1 MKKYL
6 CIIMAAMFLLL
17 CGCTAA
23 PAGDTQNPTETENV
37 EDMRDPNA
45 PLTDGKTLKLLAIT
59 SSFGLNTTEYLY
71 DIAMTEGFTDV
82 IVARLYTS
90 GCTLAKHMD
99 FAENNTAGY
108 QYTKKSNGNW
118 TEIKDATM
126 IYGIMDEDWD
136 VIFIQQSAEESAIA
150 TSYSDYVPRLIQY
163 VRKHRP
169 DARFVWNM
177 TWAFDPEC
185 GRKVFDETFVG
196 SQDIMYQ
203 TLVTTLHEQI
213 INPKYDIDRIIPSGT
228 AIQNAR
234 VAGSPKLTRDMAN
247 ATTKDH
253 IHLNALGRVIS
264 GYALFATLT
273 DRDQLTEIK
282 LENVPAAYHYPNDP
296 RLEMTEDV
304 KTLVLNA
311 VNNALKNPYEI
322 TK

>member
-6 CIIMAAMFLLL
+6 CLMMVLALLLL
-17 CGCTAA
+17 CGCNAA
-23 PAGDTQNPTETENV
+23 PAGAAQNPTETEKV
-37 EDMRDPNA
+37 EDMPDPNA
-45 PLTDGKTLKLLAIT
+45 PMTDGKTLKLLAIT

-71 DIAMTEGFTDV
+71 DIAMSEGFTDV

-99 FAENNTAGY
+99 FATNNTSGY
-108 QYTKKSNGNW
+108 QYTKRTANGWQKIDEVN
-118 TEIKDATM
+118 M
-126 IYGIMDEDWD
+126 RYGILDEDWD
-136 VIFIQQSAEESAIA
+136 VIFIQQSAEESPIA
-150 TSYSDYVPRLIQY
+150 SSYADYVPRLIEY
-163 VRKHRP
+163 VRKQKP

-185 GRKVFDETFVG
+185 GRKVFDETYVG

-203 TLVTTLHEQI
+203 AIVDTLNEKI
-213 INPKYDIDRIIPSGT
+213 IAPKLDIDRIIPSGT

-234 VAGSPKLTRDMAN
+234 AAGSPKLTRDMAN

-264 GYALFATLT
+264 GYALFATIT
-273 DRDQLTEIK
+273 DRTELTAIN
-282 LENVPAAYHYPNDP
+282 LENVPQAYHYPNDAP
-296 RLEMTEDV
+296 LIMTEET
-304 KTLVLNA
+304 KTLILNA
-311 VNNALKNPYEI
+311 VNNALKNPYEV